1 MNNNLNICTFNFK
14 QISGIEDYINFLKY
28 SFSQKMDI
36 SVSKKIDLKKNNIFI
51 DDFSEQSAIDYLIKI
66 KTQNKKIKFSL
77 ILTEFF
83 NNENKTLNGFEF
95 KNKDNFNF
103 LLKTLNLI
111 YSIRKKFFN
120 FFDNLPS
127 IFYFIFINLIKLL
140 ILTILYLLP
149 KKKIYSLN
157 YSPKVEELVN
167 KTKNKISIFFLFIT
181 YLILSPVILVLIIS
195 YGFKLNYI
203 VEYYKQYRNLSI
215 LEVISKTKSNISNLL
230 YFKKRYDGLLKIFPY
245 IDIIYYSHPKIKETM
260 NTKIFDVSNKIET
273 NIFFFPKKEK
283 IKLLNKKNNIYFS
296 GELTKYRYNILNTYK
311 IKNKDWRVN
320 STNFNHKIFATYHIK
335 DSINEYSFSLNPKKN
350 EFWNFSSPTR
360 YIRALNRNE
369 IPIVIDHFNDY
380 TKYLTFYC
388 DLKNL
393 ILSDLIKKKKKIIN
407 KLNKNLIKFKFF
419 IFKFI

>member
-14 QISGIEDYINFLKY
+14 QISGIEDYIDFLKY
-28 SFSQKMDI
+28 SFSQKMNI
-36 SVSKKIDLKKNNIFI
+36 SVSKTINLKKNNIFI
-51 DDFSEQSAIDYLIKI
+51 DDFSEQRAIDYLIKI

-83 NNENKTLNGFEF
+83 NNENNTLNGFEF

-120 FFDNLPS
+120 FFDNLPA
-127 IFYFIFINLIKLL
+127 IFYFIFINLINLL

-203 VEYYKQYRNLSI
+203 IEYYKQCRNLSI

-260 NTKIFDVSNKIET
+260 NTEIFDVSNKIET

-320 STNFNHKIFATYHIK
+320 STNFDHKIFATYHI
-335 DSINEYSFSLNPKKN
+335 E
-350 EFWNFSSPTR
+350 
-360 YIRALNRNE
+360 
-369 IPIVIDHFNDY
+369 
-380 TKYLTFYC
+380 
-388 DLKNL
+388 DL
-393 ILSDLIKKKKKIIN
+393 
-407 KLNKNLIKFKFF
+407 
-419 IFKFI
+419 